1 MKDPK
6 NLAPKTKITC
16 TEHIRGCL
24 GGCGEHDGLGR
35 VSVHL
40 EAAAAGGRR
49 GGGGRG
55 GAGGRGGGGAAVPGA
70 AAAGAALL
78 DGLEVLGQQEAGGG
92 GQRVVGEEVGVEGAA
107 VEGAARKLAVCLG
120 VRDRDHLKQ
129 TCISDVDL
137 MFRMGGKIL

>member
-6 NLAPKTKITC
+6 NRAPKTKITC

-35 VSVHL
+35 VPVHL
-40 EAAAAGGRR
+40 EAAA
-49 GGGGRG
+49 
-55 GAGGRGGGGAAVPGA
+55 AGGRGGGGAAVPGA

-107 VEGAARKLAVCLG
+107 VEGAARQLAVRLG
-120 VRDRDHLKQ
+120 VRDGDHLKQ
-129 TCISDVDL
+129 TCK
-137 MFRMGGKIL
+137 RC